1 MPDTNSSLF
10 CKLKL
15 MKLVSIRTRYG
26 GTKAVLWAKKKDD
39 ATWGL
44 GWSKNEK

>member
-1 MPDTNSSLF
+1 MPLTNSSLF

-15 MKLVSIRTRYG
+15 IKFVSIRTRYG
-26 GTKAVLWAKKKDD
+26 GTSAVLCAKNKDD

-44 GWSKNEK
+44 GVRR